1 MGAKAI
7 GDFGK
12 LDLKGGDVGSS
23 WVKLAQP
30 ATAGDNSVI
39 VTADDLSKWKVG
51 DEVVVTSTSYVAH
64 EAEVASL
71 TSVTDNGDGTWTLGL
86 DTSLQVRSIFLVLT
100 TPLSLNSEILGCA
113 WLPSGSL

>member
-30 ATAGDNSVI
+30 AAAGDNSVT

-86 DTSLQVRSIFLVLT
+86 DTSLQVRPQNAFFIRFYNFCLRVL
-100 TPLSLNSEILGCA
+100 
-113 WLPSGSL
+113 

>member
-30 ATAGDNSVI
+30 AAAGDNSVT
-39 VTADDLSKWKVG
+39 VTVDDLSKWKVG

-71 TSVTDNGDGTWTLGL
+71 TSVTGNGDGTWTLGL
-86 DTSLQVRSIFLVLT
+86 DTSLQVRPQNLLFIRFYNPCLRVL
-100 TPLSLNSEILGCA
+100 
-113 WLPSGSL
+113 